1 MDYYFIKQ
9 LEGRLSAP
17 LPGPEAQYKMAHGSR
32 KGLYGHPDNAKQAGV
47 LALFYPKAQDW
58 HLVFIERV
66 SNLKDR
72 HSGQI
77 SFPGGRFEPAD
88 QNLANTAVREAEEEI
103 GIAQKDIQL
112 LGALS
117 HLYIP
122 VSNFLVHPYI
132 GFVDYTPQF
141 QPEVSEVAGLLETPF
156 KTFLQE
162 ENVAQKAIHLPGN
175 LVLKDVP
182 HFKVG
187 NKVIWGAT
195 AMMMSELV
203 VLTQQLKLSS

>member
-1 MDYYFIKQ
+1 MDYFIKQ
-9 LEGRLSAP
+9 LQDRLTGA
-17 LPGPEAQYKMAHGSR
+17 LPGAEAQYRMAHGSR
-32 KGLYGHPDNAKQAGV
+32 KGLYGHPENAKKAGV

-66 SNLKDR
+66 SNHKDR

-88 QNLANTAVREAEEEI
+88 GHLGNTALREAEEEI
-103 GIAQKDIQL
+103 GIAQKDVQV

-117 HLYIP
+117 QLYIP
-122 VSNFLVHPYI
+122 VSNFLVHPYV
-132 GFVDYTPQF
+132 GFIDYTPNF
-141 QPEVSEVAGLLETPF
+141 QPEVSEVANILETPF
-156 KTFLQE
+156 KAFLQK
-162 ENVAQKAIHLPGN
+162 ENVAKKAIQLPGN

-182 HFKVG
+182 HFSVA

-203 VLTQQLKLSS
+203 VLAEELSLSGD